1 MNLTEHLSDISLNYF
16 ALLRKLSS
24 KYDLTLS
31 QALLLLYVPY
41 DGISVSDLSEKL
53 GIDISTMTRN
63 IQRIDKQGLIKRRPN
78 EHDKRSI
85 KLFLSKRGQKIVLL
99 LNDDISNRISSI
111 LSKYDFEQIEQ
122 IQNSLES
129 IGWNLYCLLYTSP
142 SPRDS

>member
-1 MNLTEHLSDISLNYF
+1 TTMNLTEHLSDISLNYF

-129 IGWNLYCLLYTSP
+129 IGWNLYLNRKDL
-142 SPRDS
+142 

>member
-16 ALLRKLSS
+16 VLLRKLSS

-129 IGWNLYCLLYTSP
+129 IGWNLYLNRKDL
-142 SPRDS
+142 

>member
-1 MNLTEHLSDISLNYF
+1 MNLIEHLSDISLNYF

-63 IQRIDKQGLIKRRPN
+63 IQRINKQGLINRRPN
-78 EHDKRSI
+78 ENDKRSI

-99 LNDDISNRISSI
+99 LNDDISNKISSV

-129 IGWNLYCLLYTSP
+129 IGWNLYLNRKDL
-142 SPRDS
+142 

>member
-1 MNLTEHLSDISLNYF
+1 MNLIEHLSDISLNYF

-63 IQRIDKQGLIKRRPN
+63 IQRINKQGLINRRPN
-78 EHDKRSI
+78 ENDKRSI
-85 KLFLSKRGQKIVLL
+85 KLFLSKR
-99 LNDDISNRISSI
+99 
-111 LSKYDFEQIEQ
+111 
-122 IQNSLES
+122 
-129 IGWNLYCLLYTSP
+129 
-142 SPRDS
+142 

>member
-1 MNLTEHLSDISLNYF
+1 MNLIEHLSDISLNYF

-63 IQRIDKQGLIKRRPN
+63 IQRINKQGLINRRPN
-78 EHDKRSI
+78 ENDKRSI

-99 LNDDISNRISSI
+99 LNDDISNKISSI

-129 IGWNLYCLLYTSP
+129 IGWNLYLNRKDL
-142 SPRDS
+142 

>member
-53 GIDISTMTRN
+53 GIDI
-63 IQRIDKQGLIKRRPN
+63 
-78 EHDKRSI
+78 EE
-85 KLFLSKRGQKIVLL
+85 V
-99 LNDDISNRISSI
+99 
-111 LSKYDFEQIEQ
+111 
-122 IQNSLES
+122 QNA
-129 IGWNLYCLLYTSP
+129 N
-142 SPRDS
+142 

>member
-53 GIDISTMTRN
+53 GVDISTMTRN
-63 IQRIDKQGLIKRRPN
+63 IQRIDKQGLIKRIPN

-129 IGWNLYCLLYTSP
+129 VGWNLYLNRKDL
-142 SPRDS
+142 

>member
-63 IQRIDKQGLIKRRPN
+63 IQRIDKQGLIKRIPN

-129 IGWNLYCLLYTSP
+129 VGWNLYLNRKDL
-142 SPRDS
+142 

>member
-41 DGISVSDLSEKL
+41 AGISVSDLSEKL

-63 IQRIDKQGLIKRRPN
+63 IQRIDKQGLIKRIPN

-111 LSKYDFEQIEQ
+111 LSKYDFEQIEK
-122 IQNSLES
+122 IQESLES
-129 IGWNLYCLLYTSP
+129 VGWNLYLNRKDL
-142 SPRDS
+142 

>member
-1 MNLTEHLSDISLNYF
+1 MNITEHLSDISLNYF

-63 IQRIDKQGLIKRRPN
+63 IQRIDKQGLIKRIPN

-129 IGWNLYCLLYTSP
+129 IGWNLYLNRKDL
-142 SPRDS
+142 

>member
-41 DGISVSDLSEKL
+41 AGISVSDLSEKL

-63 IQRIDKQGLIKRRPN
+63 IQRIDKQGLIKRIPN

-129 IGWNLYCLLYTSP
+129 IGWNLYLNRKDL
-142 SPRDS
+142 